1 MSPDPSPGKQG
12 SGPSLAAFFITAA
25 LLCLVHFKISP
36 PMLLLERFIPGA
48 GLVEIAGL
56 SLYAAW
62 ITRKF
67 LQTQTT
73 AGLRLR
79 IWLFFSG
86 VFFAQFGLGLAGIE
100 RCLMTG
106 KLHLPIPALILA
118 GPIYR
123 GSGYFMPILFVST
136 IMLVGAA
143 WCSHLCYLG
152 CWDNALART
161 SRQAE
166 NPRAWKLLRWGL
178 AAAIVFGAWILRI
191 LGMSGTAAAAV
202 ALAYGLGGL
211 LIMGFV
217 SRKHGTMVH
226 CTLYCPIGL
235 LANGI
240 GRFNPFRVRFRPA
253 CDGCGACRLA
263 CRYNALTQSD
273 IKARRP
279 GISCTLCGDCL
290 TACSK
295 NALGYYFLKLDPEA
309 ARRIFVILV
318 VSLHAMF
325 LGVARI

>member
-1 MSPDPSPGKQG
+1 MSLDHSPPNPGP
-12 SGPSLAAFFITAA
+12 GPSLAAFVITAA
-25 LLCLVHFKISP
+25 LLGMVHFRISP
-36 PMLLLERFIPGA
+36 PMLLLERFVSGA
-48 GLVEIAGL
+48 GLFEIAVL

-67 LQTQTT
+67 LQSRSS

-79 IWLFFSG
+79 IWLFFSV
-86 VFFAQFGLGLAGIE
+86 VFFAQLGLGLAGIE
-100 RCLMTG
+100 QCLMTG

-123 GSGYFMPILFVST
+123 GSGFFMPLLFVST
-136 IMLVGAA
+136 VMLAGAA

-152 CWDNALART
+152 SWDNALART
-161 SRQAE
+161 TRPAE
-166 NPRAWKLLRWGL
+166 NPRNWKLVRWGL
-178 AAAIVFGAWILRI
+178 AAAIVLGAGILRI

-202 ALAYGLGGL
+202 AFAYGLGGL

-217 SRKHGTMVH
+217 SRKRGTMVH

-240 GRFNPFRVRFRPA
+240 GRINPFRVRFQSS

-263 CRYNALTQSD
+263 CHYNALTQGD
-273 IKARRP
+273 IKARRT

-290 TACSK
+290 PACSK
-295 NALGYYFLKLDPEA
+295 NALGYFLLKA
-309 ARRIFVILV
+309 
-318 VSLHAMF
+318 
-325 LGVARI
+325 